1 MSYRQFVNSF
11 LPYHPTDSVEIKTRL
26 ILKIDQDDIMWD
38 KLLEL
43 DLFNNTK
50 IVGLKML
57 HSANI
62 RKILSDNWTL
72 EPDDKDMI
80 VMYHKFDELD
90 GAKKQIDSKMVY
102 RGRPDLYCNGKNSW
116 FYRLRWQPCL

>member
-43 DLFNNTK
+43 DLFNSTK

-57 HSANI
+57 LHCSDI

-80 VMYHKFDELD
+80 VMYHKF
-90 GAKKQIDSKMVY
+90 G
-102 RGRPDLYCNGKNSW
+102 
-116 FYRLRWQPCL
+116 